1 MPDYYNCVLCIIKQ
15 DFMIW
20 EDCSFTVAVIKSILQ
35 YFVHHEDPVG
45 SQELYSKKSEKRNGR
60 KGREEQF
67 SESVLASRNP
77 QPQMQSP
84 FLK

>member
-1 MPDYYNCVLCIIKQ
+1 
-15 DFMIW
+15 MIW
-20 EDCSFTVAVIKSILQ
+20 EDCSFTVAVIQSILQ

-45 SQELYSKKSEKRNGR
+45 SQELILQKIRKKRNGR

>member
-45 SQELYSKKSEKRNGR
+45 SQELILQKIRKKRNRGE
-60 KGREEQF
+60 KEEKNNFLNQF
-67 SESVLASRNP
+67 
-77 QPQMQSP
+77 
-84 FLK
+84 

>member
-45 SQELYSKKSEKRNGR
+45 RQELYSTKSEKRNRGE
-60 KGREEQF
+60 KEEKNNFLNQF
-67 SESVLASRNP
+67 
-77 QPQMQSP
+77 
-84 FLK
+84 